1 MFFKPNKR
9 RNTCKSN
16 VNAAYCSVETL
27 DAKILMSATNGDAQ
41 TTTNA
46 TNDPVVSIHVN
57 NDDQLV
63 IRGTGLHDDVTVN
76 RFDIFGLSFLNVN
89 ATSTD
94 ASGNE
99 YSTSFSVDT
108 ASVESIVFYG
118 LSGNDRFENRSN
130 IASRAD
136 GGFGN
141 DTLIG
146 GSGEDVLSGGADN
159 DALSGDYVGDF
170 GGSSDTLRGGSGNDV
185 ISGGGGNDFLYGDFG
200 DDTLRGNSGNDR
212 LYGDDVLFGNYGWF
226 GGDDIL
232 EGGLGDDFLYGFGGA
247 DNLHGEGGND
257 YLSGGNGNDNLY
269 GDKATDNYLAGE
281 DTLYGGNGNDYLFG
295 YERNDY
301 LNGGSGVD
309 ILSGG
314 DDNDRL
320 FGGQGLDVLNGDAG
334 NDYLD
339 GGNDG
344 TTDVLRGGAG
354 ADTFVRHFNLFG
366 PNVYDS
372 IQDLEEIDWIFTRW
386 HLHM

>member
-1 MFFKPNKR
+1 MFFKRNKR
-9 RNTCKSN
+9 RNAKTTS
-16 VNAAYCSVETL
+16 VDAACTSVETL
-27 DAKILMSATNGDAQ
+27 DAKLLMSAANGDAQ
-41 TTTNA
+41 DTANA
-46 TNDPVVSIHVN
+46 ASDPVVTIHVN
-57 NDDQLV
+57 DDDQLV
-63 IRGTGLHDDVTVN
+63 IRGSGLNDDVEVN
-76 RFDIFGLSFLNVN
+76 RFDIFGLSFLTVD
-89 ATSTD
+89 ARSTD

-99 YSTSFSVDT
+99 YSTSFSVDV
-108 ASVESIVFYG
+108 ASVDAIAFYG
-118 LSGNDRFENRSN
+118 PSGDDRFENRTN
-130 IASRAD
+130 IPSTAL

-141 DTLIG
+141 DTLH
-146 GSGEDVLSGGADN
+146 
-159 DALSGDYVGDF
+159 GDYVGDF
-170 GGSSDTLRGGSGNDV
+170 GGSGDILRGSSGNDV
-185 ISGGGGNDFLYGDFG
+185 INGGGGDDFLYGDFG

-226 GGDDIL
+226 GGDDTL
-232 EGGLGDDFLYGFGGA
+232 EGGLGNDHLYGFGGV

-281 DTLYGGNGNDYLFG
+281 DTLFGGNGNDYL
-295 YERNDY
+295 
-301 LNGGSGVD
+301 NGGNGVD

-320 FGGQGLDVLNGDAG
+320 LGGQGLDILNGEAG

-344 TTDVLRGGAG
+344 ITDVLRGGAG

-366 PNVYDS
+366 PNVFDNFE
-372 IQDLEEIDWIFTRW
+372 DLEGIDWVFTRW